1 MSQSITRKVVLLA
14 IFVAGALSMNACMEF
29 ADPGLD
35 EQSIQGDL
43 TPQEPPGWLFYSDD
57 DGMPAYDFESAIDTE
72 IKHGGQK
79 SACFLAVAV
88 GKDDQARLTQYLDAG
103 LYRSKRVRF
112 SGYLKTN
119 MVSGW
124 AGLWMRVNTNSK
136 FGYAFDDMEDRNL
149 NGTTDWTYYEIV
161 LDVPDTAAIIYI
173 GGYLYGKGQV
183 WMDDCA
189 FEVVDESVEV
199 TNKYR
204 LSGGRDGISHRP
216 RLLRDEP
223 VNLDFE
229 EDYIE

>member
-1 MSQSITRKVVLLA
+1 MLSA
-14 IFVAGALSMNACMEF
+14 IFVAGALSTNTCMEF
-29 ADPGLD
+29 ADRGLD
-35 EQSIQGDL
+35 DQSIQGDL
-43 TPQEPPGWLFYSDD
+43 TAQEPPGWLLYGKY
-57 DGMPAYDFESAIDTE
+57 DGLPAYDFVSAIDTE

-88 GKDDQARLTQYLDAG
+88 TKDDQARLTQYFDAG
-103 LYRSKRVRF
+103 LYRGKRIRF

-119 MVSGW
+119 MVNGW

-136 FGYAFDDMEDRNL
+136 FGYAFDDMEDRYL

-173 GGYLYGKGQV
+173 GAHLYGRGQV
-183 WMDDCA
+183 WVDDCA

-199 TNKYR
+199 TDKYR
-204 LSGGRDGISHRP
+204 LSGGRDGISHGP

-223 VNLDFE
+223 VNLNFE
-229 EDYIE
+229 EEYIE